1 MAAIKG
7 QFGLIK
13 AGGSTVAEVR
23 SFTVNQTATLEDNTG
38 IEQEWKEFFV
48 TNTEWAA
55 QISIFWDDANTALF
69 PIGSTVSV
77 VFYPLHETD
86 ENSRYFGNGIVVSRQ
101 ITGQFDT
108 MVEATISIVGDGDL
122 TQVINLDPLFNNL
135 EQENN
140 SNLLLED
147 YRLILLE

>member
-1 MAAIKG
+1 MATIKG
-7 QFGLIK
+7 QSGLIK
-13 AGGSTVAEVR
+13 AGNTSVAEVR
-23 SFTVNQTATLEDNTG
+23 SFSVNQTATLEDNTG

-55 QISIFWDDANTALF
+55 QVFIFWDDANISLF
-69 PIGSTVSV
+69 PLGSTVSV
-77 VFYPLHETD
+77 VFYPFYD
-86 ENSRYFGNGIVVSRQ
+86 NDDNSRYFGDGIIISRQ

-108 MVEATISIVGDGDL
+108 MVEANISILGVGDL
-122 TQVINLDPLFNNL
+122 TQIINLDPYFNNL

>member
-7 QFGLIK
+7 QFGLVK
-13 AGGSTVAEVR
+13 AGGSQVAEVR
-23 SFTVNQTATLEDNTG
+23 SFTVNQTATLEDNSG

-55 QISIFWDDANTALF
+55 QVSIFWDDANTALF

-77 VFYPLHETD
+77 VFYPFYETD
-86 ENSRYFGNGIVVSRQ
+86 ESSRYYGDGIVVSRQ

-108 MVEATISIVGDGDL
+108 MVEATISIIGDGQL
-122 TQVINLDPLFNNL
+122 TQAINLDPSFDNL

-140 SNLLLED
+140 ANLLLESG
-147 YRLILLE
+147 RLILLE